1 MMRNVNTTVPPTINA
16 TMESLTKGSP
26 AKRFFYASAILLC
39 FVALIGCM
47 TVRDY
52 GMTWDEPFRFGGGD
66 QKLGYYQALFV
77 GGELSNMQGDSYP
90 GLFDLPLAIMQE
102 ALPEWGTR
110 SEKGHVYS
118 LCFGLLGML
127 AMWRTAARIG
137 GERAGFIALV
147 LLATVPRYYG
157 HMFFNPKDI
166 PLAGTYALGVWTVV
180 ALLSRLPW
188 PAWRYVVAIGLAAG
202 VALSARIAG
211 FLVLCYFGLFIF
223 LFLAA
228 KHGVAVARGNPFG
241 VRELFVD
248 LGVWT
253 FRGVV
258 AGLVALGVLLV
269 FWPTLHMNPF
279 TSAGNALET
288 VQSYGWGG
296 RVLMDGYFWEAM
308 DLPIYYIPYW
318 LIFTLPESV
327 QLLFVTAIVFGL
339 LRFVAYAR
347 AGVWPPAAVVL
358 SRLVPVFATLFPL
371 AYLLYADPTLYDG
384 MRHYLFILPPM
395 ACVCALALEWLI
407 RWAHR
412 SGKRYLSFALPFGV
426 GVAVLFVVADMVA
439 LHPYQYVYFNRTSGG
454 LPAAYMRDETDYW
467 GLSHQE
473 AAEWLNQY
481 VEAIDPAGGR
491 VFKVHQRYTRWMLQE
506 ALDPNRFEMWQSRE
520 GADFFVSITRFN
532 LHSSYPEAKLLHVV
546 ERQGVPLCFIYTLS
560 DEDPK

>member
-1 MMRNVNTTVPPTINA
+1 MVENRYRLCSIVLFVGLVLF
-16 TMESLTKGSP
+16 SLCS
-26 AKRFFYASAILLC
+26 
-39 FVALIGCM
+39 IG
-47 TVRDY
+47 DY
-52 GMTWDEPFRFGGGD
+52 GMSWDESFRFEGGD
-66 QKLGYYQALFV
+66 SKLAYYEELLS
-77 GGELSNMQGDSYP
+77 GGEPDIQSSSYP
-90 GLFDLPLAIMQE
+90 GLFDLPLAIVHNQFSD
-102 ALPEWGTR
+102 WGTR
-110 SEKGHVYS
+110 SQKGHVWS
-118 LCFGLLGML
+118 LCFGLVGLL
-127 AMWRTAARIG
+127 SVWRLTARIG
-137 GERAGFIALV
+137 GERAGFWALL
-147 LLATVPRYYG
+147 LLATLPRYYG
-157 HMFFNPKDI
+157 HMFFNPKDM
-166 PLAGTYALGVWTVV
+166 PLAATYTLGVW
-180 ALLSRLPW
+180 ALVELFSRLPRPDW
-188 PAWRYVVAIGLAAG
+188 KPAICIGLAAG
-202 VALSARIAG
+202 LAMSCRIAG
-211 FLVLCYFGLFIF
+211 FLILCYFGLFIF

-327 QLLFVTAIVFGL
+327 QLLFVTAIVFGF

-532 LHSSYPEAKLLHVV
+532 LHSSYPEAEATTCV
-546 ERQGVPLCFIYTLS
+546 ERQGVPLCFIYS
-560 DEDPK
+560 FK